1 MSLWMLPIL
10 PWRFYFYGN
19 ALEQMHDSNENT
31 GHAESLICI
40 SGSTWRTPG
49 NKPYHQT
56 SLFLRPFSFFISSP
70 LSRDGAPKVTAEAL
84 PRSWRREDAEAA
96 SSTLIARDGAAPG
109 TAQARRRWEKLQPQ
123 VVPHRC
129 VASCSSVERCEGKC

>member
-1 MSLWMLPIL
+1 MKSGFRI
-10 PWRFYFYGN
+10 GN
-19 ALEQMHDSNENT
+19 AQEQTSDANENI

-40 SGSTWRTPG
+40 SGSTWWTPG

-56 SLFLRPFSFFISSP
+56 SLFLHPFSFFISSP

-96 SSTLIARDGAAPG
+96 SSTLTARDGAAPG
-109 TAQARRRWEKLQPQ
+109 TAQARRRWEKL
-123 VVPHRC
+123 
-129 VASCSSVERCEGKC
+129 